1 MKERDVQIVARI
13 QRRHQERLRRR
24 RENRR
29 LGYADRATVR
39 RSPHNSI
46 TDDVAALLGVIDRL
60 KGAA

>member
-1 MKERDVQIVARI
+1 MKKRDVEIVARI

-60 KGAA
+60 SGAA

>member
-13 QRRHQERLRRR
+13 QRRHQVRLRRR

-60 KGAA
+60 RSAA